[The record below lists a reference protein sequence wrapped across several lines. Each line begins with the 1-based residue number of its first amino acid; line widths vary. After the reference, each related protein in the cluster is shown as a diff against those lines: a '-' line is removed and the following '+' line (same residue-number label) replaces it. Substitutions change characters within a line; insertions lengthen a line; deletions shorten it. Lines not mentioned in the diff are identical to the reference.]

1 MAIPAVYGLSRN
13 SACRDR
19 EGTKNPKSTDNTKK
33 QPLVYFVIVRF
44 RVFYVAFVF
53 GRPPV

>member
-19 EGTKNPKSTDNTKK
+19 EGTKNPKNTDNTKK

-44 RVFYVAFVF
+44 RVYVVAFVF